1 MTIDI
6 VVGGLYGS
14 EAKGHATQRLV
25 EKRIQYG
32 DVCNIRVGGPNAGHT
47 GYDSDGNPWAFRQV
61 PVGVLVDVPEGRTL
75 GLEIA
80 AGSEIDLPVLLDE
93 IDRCLEAGLFTKKR
107 LFVHGEATML
117 EDRHKAIEAGHVLI
131 GANGCYGST
140 GEIEIGNAESLVSSI
155 GSTGK
160 GIGAARADRMLRG
173 ATLLREDRIA
183 MDLLKERG
191 VEIVYGDSGDW
202 RGRNTRRIVIEG
214 TQGYALG
221 LHAGFYPQ
229 CTTSDCRA
237 VDFLSMAGVSPW
249 DGRYAIG
256 GPHDGLRVWVVA
268 RVFPIRVAG
277 NSGHMSAETT
287 WADLGLPEERTTVTQ
302 KVRRVGL
309 PDWALVRDAV
319 RANGGTPVV
328 RLALS
333 MVDQMFSEVRDV
345 PWSMADD
352 RWRDASAFLANVESE
367 VGAPISLVMSGPN
380 TAAFRG
386 KGGDR

>member
-1 MTIDI
+1 MTLDI

-25 EKRIQYG
+25 ERRIQHG

-47 GYDSDGNPWAFRQV
+47 GYDPDGNPWAFRQV
-61 PVGVLVDVPEGRTL
+61 PVGVLVPVPEGRTL

-93 IDRCLEAGLFTKKR
+93 IDRCLGAGLLDDKV
-107 LFVHGEATML
+107 LYVHAEATML
-117 EDRHKAIEAGHVLI
+117 EDRHKEIEAGNILI
-131 GANGCYGST
+131 GANGRILETEDLEPEG
-140 GEIEIGNAESLVSSI
+140 LVSSI

-173 ATLLREDRIA
+173 ANRLLDDRIA
-183 MDLLKERG
+183 MGLLRERG
-191 VEIVYGDSGDW
+191 VKIVTGNSGDW

-249 DGRYAIG
+249 DQRYCLG
-256 GPHDGLRVWVVA
+256 GANGVMVWVVA

-277 NSGHMSAETT
+277 NSGHMSAETS
-287 WADLGLPEERTTVTQ
+287 WAELGLPEERTTVTQ
-302 KVRRVGL
+302 KIRRVGL

-345 PWSMADD
+345 PWSLADD
-352 RWRDASAFLANVESE
+352 RWRDASTFLADVESE

-380 TAAFRG
+380 TAAFR
-386 KGGDR
+386 